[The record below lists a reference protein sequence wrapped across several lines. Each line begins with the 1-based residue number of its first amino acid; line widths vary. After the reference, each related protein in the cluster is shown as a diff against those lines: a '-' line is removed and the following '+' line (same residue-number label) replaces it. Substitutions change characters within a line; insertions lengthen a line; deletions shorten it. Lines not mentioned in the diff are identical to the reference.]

1 MQGEHMSLQ
10 KQEATLW
17 QILSVLPLETWVKF
31 IFHNSP
37 TPGWVPGRVRVS
49 GSRRGCKVGSEA
61 PKQLKALI
69 PQRNTEQDIQ
79 LLLVDSDMLGL
90 LLCWIPWV
98 VICFDMNHLP
108 LSAYFWEWLLKRY
121 FWKIVFFRCVIMWK
135 KMIGFLITLLWYAQ
149 GSFVH
154 FIRRWNTTT
163 HKDKL
168 SQFYTVKKMPCNL
181 NMCLMW

>member
-108 LSAYFWEWLLKRY
+108 LSAYFWEWLNIEEIFLENS
-121 FWKIVFFRCVIMWK
+121 IFFKVCHYVK
-135 KMIGFLITLLWYAQ
+135 ENDFLLTLLWYAK
-149 GSFVH
+149 GSCVH
-154 FIRRWNTTT
+154 FIRRYHHSTQRQS
-163 HKDKL
+163 L
-168 SQFYTVKKMPCNL
+168 SVQHCVM
-181 NMCLMW
+181 

>member
-1 MQGEHMSLQ
+1 MKGEHMSLQ

-37 TPGWVPGRVRVS
+37 TPGWVPGRVRAS
-49 GSRRGCKVGSEA
+49 GSRRGRKVGSEA

-98 VICFDMNHLP
+98 VICFDMNYLP
-108 LSAYFWEWLLKRY
+108 LSAYFWEWLLKS
-121 FWKIVFFRCVIMWK
+121 IFRLENSIFLGVSLCERKGYNVSSWK
-135 KMIGFLITLLWYAQ
+135 KKKTLLWYAR
-149 GSFVH
+149 GNFDY
-154 FIRRWNTTT
+154 FIRRWNTTA

-168 SQFYTVKKMPCNL
+168 SVLHWKKNVM
-181 NMCLMW
+181 

>member
-17 QILSVLPLETWVKF
+17 QILSGLPLETWVKF

-108 LSAYFWEWLLKRY
+108 LSAYFWEWLNIEEIFLENSI
-121 FWKIVFFRCVIMWK
+121 FLRCVIMWK
-135 KMIGFLITLLWYAQ
+135 KMISCSHFSDMQKEVVFI
-149 GSFVH
+149 SFGD
-154 FIRRWNTTT
+154 TTT
-163 HKDKL
+163 AHKDNL
-168 SQFYTVKKMPCNL
+168 SQFNIVSCNQP
-181 NMCLMW
+181 NMWLMR